1 MANEAVAKLLATL
14 GVDTSSYEQGMN
26 NAARKTEDFSKKFN
40 NQLRDTRG
48 AVKDV
53 AGSID
58 GIGRALDGSIQGA
71 VAGFKDFTQLLSASP
86 WAAWS
91 AVGVAAITGV
101 VKAVENM
108 YTKLDEAGG
117 RAGKE
122 RAKSRKDLI
131 AALGFQ
137 SPDDLSGKSYG
148 ELRDGA
154 KAAKTETEKLTEQI
168 TALNKQITGLERNV
182 SFYDAL
188 SLTGEDTA
196 SQVVGLKNQLAELE
210 KQRGE
215 SARKANAQQE
225 EADKRELA
233 AAQNR
238 TKRGNDAL
246 KAEGEAAKE
255 RERERERDLKAYD
268 KYVKAFGEREQSLAE
283 LDADRAEKEKDIFDK
298 SRSSIFEGGDIYQR
312 MGAQVGMNI
321 SPELRQADLKQQ
333 REKELVDLAKRH
345 TAAVEKIEARFDEV
359 VKGLED

>member
-1 MANEAVAKLLATL
+1 MADASLTVRMALERLAL
-14 GVDTSSYEQGMN
+14 KQGLDGANADVDGF
-26 NAARKTEDFSKKFN
+26 KKKFETS
-40 NQLRDTRG
+40 LRDTRG

-71 VAGFKDFTQLLSASP
+71 VAGFKDFTQLLSTSP

-122 RAKSRKDLI
+122 RAKSRKDVI

-137 SPDDLSGKSYG
+137 SPDELSGKSYG
-148 ELRDGA
+148 ELREGA
-154 KAAKTETEKLTEQI
+154 KAAKAETEKLTEQI
-168 TALNKQITGLERNV
+168 TALNKQITGLEQNV

-196 SQVVGLKNQLAELE
+196 SQVIGLKNQLAELE

-246 KAEGEAAKE
+246 RAEGEAAKE

-268 KYVKAFGEREQSLAE
+268 KYVKAFNEREQSLSE
-283 LDADRAEKEKDIFDK
+283 LDADRKEKEKDIFGK
-298 SRSSIFEGGDIYQR
+298 SRSSIFDRGDIYQR
-312 MGAQVGMNI
+312 MGGQVGANL
-321 SPELRQADLKQQ
+321 SPALREADLKSQ
-333 REKELVDLAKRH
+333 REKEM
-345 TAAVEKIEARFDEV
+345 VELMRRSTEASVKIEQAFYDALN
-359 VKGLED
+359 KLED